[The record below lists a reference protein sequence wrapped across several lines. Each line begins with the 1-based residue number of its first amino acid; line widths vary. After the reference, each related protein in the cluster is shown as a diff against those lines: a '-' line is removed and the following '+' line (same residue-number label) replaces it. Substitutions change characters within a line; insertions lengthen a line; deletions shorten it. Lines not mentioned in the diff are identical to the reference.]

1 MSDERVRTELLAP
14 GQAQALAGLLDVPT
28 PDPEAGLPLTW
39 HWIYL
44 LEHSASAD
52 LGPDGHPLV
61 GIPAPPEPGRRRMWA
76 GGSIRSLAPL
86 RPGREA
92 TRTTRV
98 HSLRDKHGRTGR
110 LTFLGI
116 EHTIEQD
123 GRVAVQERHDIV
135 YRDAAATPATPATP
149 ASPAA
154 PAAEEP
160 PAQPPEDVP
169 PGPDERE
176 LRITPPLLF
185 RYSALT
191 YNAHR
196 IHYDRDYARDVEG
209 YPGLV
214 THGPLQALLM
224 AEAARAAGLVRPVG
238 ADDSPPVRFDYR
250 LVSPLFD
257 HQGLVAGARAEAGS
271 EAGTEAGTEA
281 DAAAGTE
288 AGTKAGTEAG
298 ADGLGER
305 TAPAPGS
312 VRTWA
317 RDRSGRHTA
326 TGVIAPDTGSPV

>member
-1 MSDERVRTELLAP
+1 MSTPNEDTVSDESVRTELLAP

-28 PDPEAGLPLTW
+28 PDPTEGLPLTW

-44 LEHSASAD
+44 LEHPASAD
-52 LGPDGHPLV
+52 LGPDGHAVV
-61 GIPAPPEPGRRRMWA
+61 GIPAPPEAGRRRMWA

-98 HSLRDKHGRTGR
+98 HSLQDKHGRTGR
-110 LTFLGI
+110 LTFLGV

-135 YRDAAATPATPATP
+135 YRDAATTT
-149 ASPAA
+149 A
-154 PAAEEP
+154 PTAEEP
-160 PAQPPEDVP
+160 AAQQPENVP

-238 ADDSPPVRFDYR
+238 ADDAPPVRFDYR

-257 HQGLVAGARAEAGS
+257 HQGLVAGARR
-271 EAGTEAGTEA
+271 
-281 DAAAGTE
+281 D
-288 AGTKAGTEAG
+288 
-298 ADGLGER
+298 DD
-305 TAPAPGS
+305 PARGHGS
-312 VRTWA
+312 VVTWA
-317 RDRSGRHTA
+317 RDRSGRRTA
-326 TGVIAPDTGSPV
+326 TGVIGPDPGDGV